1 MKARQVGDRF
11 TVLDRIFA
19 AVVTAPPATR
29 ARVLTDACGGD
40 VELEREV
47 RALLEAHAD
56 AGAFLE
62 TPPPGARDGASP
74 EAGMHGPLRFGA
86 YESVRLIGSGGMG
99 AVHLCK
105 RVDDQFDKHVAVK
118 VIHGWVATHEVVD
131 GFEQERRVLAQLQHP
146 NIAMLFDAG
155 LTERGTPYIVMEYV
169 DGRPLDVHC
178 RELGLSIE
186 DRLRLFLAV
195 CEAVQAAHRSLI
207 VHLDIKPGN
216 ILVTEDGLVKL
227 VDFGISQLLDSRS
240 TGLARPL
247 ASAFTP
253 AYAAPEQIR
262 GDAVSTATDVYALG
276 AVLYRLLTDVRPF
289 EGVRDDPIERTVVTQ
304 MPTPPSG
311 AVHQEDEGGTSLR
324 RRLQGELDMIVLKA
338 MAKHPVDRYASPDAL
353 AADLRRYLDG
363 YTVSAMPM
371 TVRYRASR
379 FVRRN
384 RLPVFAAVLLGLS
397 MSGGVAGVAWQAA
410 EARRER
416 DRAEKRFDDV
426 RQLAN
431 VLLREVDEK
440 LADTPGTIDARRAI
454 VAAAT
459 DYLDSLAAD
468 VDDDPD
474 LMLEVAGSYARLAGI
489 QRNMMSADLGE
500 TRSALE
506 NHQQALKLRS
516 RVLAMRPGDAAA
528 LRGLAES
535 GVFLGDMLRSEGD
548 LDGAV
553 EAYRTSE
560 ERWAELFDAGVDDP
574 IEALHTRAVLLTKI
588 GIVEASRGEY
598 QTAEIAY
605 DAALALNERVLAMD
619 ATRVKNLRNK
629 AVNLERIGDV
639 RSVRGDAE
647 GAYAMFLSA
656 HAIYEELVAQDPMST
671 QPKFTLA
678 VSHSKIGEV
687 RGHPSYANLGDL
699 EGALQSFRAGH
710 AIASDLLQADPD
722 DARAQM
728 FTSFFDRRIG
738 TLLALRGDL
747 DEALVHQVRAH
758 DAAVAVLDQN
768 PTDLRALTDV
778 ASVRMTVA
786 DTLGEMDRLDDA
798 LQWRDD
804 AISSQRAAL
813 LVNDSLIDVRQE
825 LAVALR
831 KAGDCL
837 LQMYERDQTRRE
849 LLQLAH
855 QRITESVSHL
865 LLLKRMAGDADAIEQ
880 ELAASQE
887 RLETCEVRLA
897 VMQRDVR

>member
-1 MKARQVGDRF
+1 MGDRF
-11 TVLDRIFA
+11 ALLDRIFA
-19 AVVTAPPATR
+19 SVVSAPPATR
-29 ARVLTDACGGD
+29 ATVLADACGGD
-40 VELEREV
+40 ADLQREV
-47 RALLEAHAD
+47 RALLDAHD
-56 AGAFLE
+56 EAGAFLE
-62 TPPPGARDGASP
+62 TPPPGMLDGMAAESDAA
-74 EAGMHGPLRFGA
+74 EGPQRFGA

-99 AVHLCK
+99 AVHLC
-105 RVDDQFDKHVAVK
+105 RRSDDQFEKYVAVK

-169 DGRPLDVHC
+169 DGRPLDMYC
-178 RELGLSIE
+178 REHARSIE

-216 ILVTEDGLVKL
+216 VLVTEDGLVKL
-227 VDFGISQLLDSRS
+227 VDFGISQLIDSRS
-240 TGLARPL
+240 GGRAR
-247 ASAFTP
+247 AVAAAFTP

-262 GDAVSTATDVYALG
+262 GEAVSTATDVYALG

-289 EGVRDDPIERTVVTQ
+289 TGVRDDPIEHTVVTR

-311 AVHQEDEGGTSLR
+311 TVKLGHGQDRALR
-324 RRLQGELDMIVLKA
+324 RQLQGELDMIVLKA
-338 MAKHPVDRYASPDAL
+338 MAKKPSDRYASPDAL
-353 AADLRRYLDG
+353 AADLRRYLEG
-363 YTVSAMPM
+363 YTVSAMPR
-371 TVRYRASR
+371 TLRYRAAR

-384 RLPVFAAVLLGLS
+384 RLPVAAALLLAVTLAS
-397 MSGGVAGVAWQAA
+397 GVAGVAWQAA

-416 DRAEKRFDDV
+416 DRAQKRFDDV

-440 LADTPGTIDARRAI
+440 LADKPGTIDARRAI

-459 DYLDSLAAD
+459 EYLDSLAVD

-506 NHQQALKLRS
+506 NHRKAFDLRQ
-516 RVLAMRPGDAAA
+516 RVLEMRTGDVAA

-535 GVFLGDMLRSEGD
+535 GVFIGDMLRSEGD

-553 EAYRTSE
+553 ETYRASE
-560 ERWAELFDAGVDDP
+560 EHWAELFDVGVNDP
-574 IEALHTRAVLLTKI
+574 IEAVHTRAVLLTKI

-598 QTAEIAY
+598 QTAEDAY
-605 DAALALNERVLAMD
+605 EAALALNEQVLTMD
-619 ATRVKNLRNK
+619 DSRVKNLRNK
-629 AVNLERIGDV
+629 AVNLERIGDM

-656 HAIYEELVAQDPMST
+656 HAIYEKLAAMDPAGT
-671 QPKFTLA
+671 RPKFTLA

-699 EGALQSFRAGH
+699 EGALQSFRDGQ
-710 AIASDLLQADPD
+710 AIANELLQADPD
-722 DARAQM
+722 DARARM

-738 TLLALRGDL
+738 TLLALLGEL
-747 DEALVHQVRAH
+747 DEALVHQIRAH
-758 DAAVAVLDQN
+758 DAAVGVLKRN
-768 PTDLRALTDV
+768 PTDLRALTEV
-778 ASVRMTVA
+778 ASARMTVA
-786 DTLGEMDRLDDA
+786 DTLGEMGRLEDA
-798 LQWRDD
+798 LRWRND
-804 AISSQRAAL
+804 AITSQREAL
-813 LVNDSLIDVRQE
+813 MVNETLIGVRQE
-825 LAVALR
+825 LGVALR
-831 KAGDCL
+831 KAGFCL
-837 LQMYERDQTRRE
+837 MQMSE
-849 LLQLAH
+849 
-855 QRITESVSHL
+855 
-865 LLLKRMAGDADAIEQ
+865 
-880 ELAASQE
+880 
-887 RLETCEVRLA
+887 
-897 VMQRDVR
+897 